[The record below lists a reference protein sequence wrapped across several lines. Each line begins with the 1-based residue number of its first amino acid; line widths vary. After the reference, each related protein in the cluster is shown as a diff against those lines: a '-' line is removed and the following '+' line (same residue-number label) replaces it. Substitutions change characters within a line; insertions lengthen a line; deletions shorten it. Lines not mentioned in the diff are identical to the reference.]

1 MVLFF
6 LAFVLH
12 PEWLLHTKN
21 TSLWNL
27 ILLLEQGRLTM
38 AKLTEQRNSV
48 SKCIHSLYWEK
59 VGTTLETSGSFPVVL
74 TPAVCSERRK
84 LSEKRYE
91 ELVSDYPF
99 CLGIPSPLNTTQI
112 QSLASILSN

>member
-48 SKCIHSLYWEK
+48 SKCIHSLY
-59 VGTTLETSGSFPVVL
+59 
-74 TPAVCSERRK
+74 
-84 LSEKRYE
+84 
-91 ELVSDYPF
+91 
-99 CLGIPSPLNTTQI
+99 
-112 QSLASILSN
+112 